1 MHRGCHINYLVGALT
16 RHHHVDFGGYGLLAK
31 LELIDD
37 ARTFSKLFDFF
48 PGAVVECLAW
58 ADGSAHRFPV
68 RRCSVVAHIAFHHQI
83 EVTHHLGYAEWT
95 RQDAIGTGNTPWFAC
110 SHDAAILTPFDG
122 IRGAD
127 IGASASRSACTPR
140 ERSAQIGCDPRI
152 PGGSWNVLCASR
164 TRNMHGHTPGNR
176 CTATDRQ
183 KTPSQASRKFLQ
195 PMTYC

>member
-58 ADGSAHRFPV
+58 ADGGAHRFPV

-110 SHDAAILTPFDG
+110 SHDAAILTLFDG

-127 IGASASRSACTPR
+127 IGARRRVAVHAHHGKGLHRLAAIHVFQVDHGMSFVRLALGTCM
-140 ERSAQIGCDPRI
+140 G
-152 PGGSWNVLCASR
+152 
-164 TRNMHGHTPGNR
+164 TRL
-176 CTATDRQ
+176 ATDAPRRIDKKLHLKRQ
-183 KTPSQASRKFLQ
+183 GNSSSQ
-195 PMTYC
+195 